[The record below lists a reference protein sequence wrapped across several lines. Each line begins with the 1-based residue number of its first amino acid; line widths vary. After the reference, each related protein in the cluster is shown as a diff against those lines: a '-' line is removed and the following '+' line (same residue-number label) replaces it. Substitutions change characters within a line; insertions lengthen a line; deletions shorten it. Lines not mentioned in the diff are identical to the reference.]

1 MLETI
6 NTIAMTYLPLALLII
21 GVLAFLVS
29 LIVQVIKNVGF
40 LKRVPTDAVVIVL
53 SILLTVVLLLA
64 YASYMALVILWY
76 YILAA
81 IIAGFIVA
89 YVAMFGWSKLYALYV
104 RFKGPKV

>member
-6 NTIAMTYLPLALLII
+6 NTMAMTYLPVAFLII
-21 GVLAFLVS
+21 GALAFLVS

-40 LKRVPTDAVVIVL
+40 FKRIPTDAVVIIL
-53 SILLTVVLLLA
+53 SILLTMLLLLA
-64 YASYMALVILWY
+64 CTSFMGLAILWY

-89 YVAMFGWSKLYALYV
+89 YVAMFGWTKLYALYV

>member
-6 NTIAMTYLPLALLII
+6 NTMAMTYLPVAFLII
-21 GVLAFLVS
+21 GALAFLVS

-53 SILLTVVLLLA
+53 SILLTVLLLIA
-64 YASYMALVILWY
+64 CASYMGLVIPWY
-76 YILAA
+76 YMLAA

-104 RFKGPKV
+104 RFKGPKE